1 MVMATEKL
9 YYEDVYKKEFEG
21 TVLKCIQRQE
31 GYAIV
36 LDRTA
41 FYPEGGGQ
49 PWDTGKLI
57 LQDGENAVSVLEV
70 HEKEDEIWHNTDLP
84 AAPGTKV
91 RGVIDWERRFDL
103 MQQHSG
109 EHLVS
114 GLVHERFGY
123 HNVGFHM
130 GADTITIDFDGELS
144 LEELEEI
151 EKAVNKKIWENI
163 STEILWPSPQELD
176 AIAYRSKKA
185 LTGKVRI
192 VRFSGADTC
201 ACCGLHVAATGEI
214 GMVKLLSVQKF
225 RSGVRIEM
233 ISGNRVLKYLV
244 QLHRQN
250 REISVCLSAKP
261 DKTAEAVRRLSQ
273 ENYQLRGRVFAL
285 EEKWFCQEAER
296 WQGKGNILILQE
308 NLQSDSVRKLTD
320 AVMQKCGGICA
331 VFSHNEDGT
340 WKYAAG
346 QVSGDLREFVKE
358 MNGALKGRG
367 GGKPFFVQGS
377 SEASREEIRAFFQG
391 LADKGIA
398 FFEA

>member
-1 MVMATEKL
+1 MVTDKL
-9 YYEDVYKKEFEG
+9 YYEDVYRKEFEG
-21 TVLKCIQRQE
+21 TVLECIERKE
-31 GYAIV
+31 GYSII

-49 PWDTGKLI
+49 PWDIGKLI
-57 LQDGENAVSVLEV
+57 LQKGEDEISVLEV
-70 HEKEDEIWHNTDLP
+70 HEKEDVIYHYTDRPVLP
-84 AAPGTKV
+84 GVKV
-91 RGVIDWERRFDL
+91 RGIIDWSRRFDL

-130 GADTITIDFDGELS
+130 GNETITIDFDGELS
-144 LEELEEI
+144 SEELDEI

-163 STEILWPSPQELD
+163 SAEILWPSPQELETLT
-176 AIAYRSKKA
+176 YRSKKD
-185 LTGKVRI
+185 LTGEVRI
-192 VRFSGADTC
+192 VRFVGADTC
-201 ACCGLHVAATGEI
+201 ACCGLHVAASGEI

-225 RSGVRIEM
+225 RTGVRIEM
-233 ISGNRVLKYLV
+233 ISGNRVLRYLD

-250 REISVCLSAKP
+250 REVSVCLSAKM
-261 DKTAEAVRRLSQ
+261 DKTAEAVKRLSQ
-273 ENYQLRGRVFAL
+273 ENYQLRGRVFSL

-296 WQGKGNILILQE
+296 LQGKGNILIFQE
-308 NLQSDSVRKLTD
+308 NLQADSVRKLAD

-331 VFSHNEDGT
+331 VFSCNEDST

-346 QVSGDLREFVKE
+346 QLSGDLRELVKE
-358 MNGALKGRG
+358 MNRTLKGRG

-377 SEASREEIRAFFQG
+377 SEATKEEIRAFFMG
-391 LADKGIA
+391 LADKG
-398 FFEA
+398 FNFYEAQ